1 MTASG
6 SINDIRGGVRKPMK
20 KLTFL
25 SGVAAIA
32 VSITAGSTANAGHGF
47 WGASHGSSG
56 GSSGSFGSSG
66 GASYG
71 SSGGSHGSSGGSYG
85 SSGGSSGG
93 FASSGGSSGHVGPV
107 RRLFQRMHENHA
119 AKVAARRAHGSSGGS
134 YGSSGGS
141 YGSSGGASY
150 GSSGGSYGSS
160 GGASYGSSGGSYGSS
175 GGSYSSSSIHYAPG
189 VDEYD
194 SVPVYGG
201 ESKATD
207 GPSTDVKT
215 AVEGDM
221 GILTVAVPEDAVV
234 TVNGLPT
241 KSAGPIRQFMSNGLE
256 AGYVYKY
263 VVEVSYPGVA
273 ESETRTVRLRAG
285 AAERLVFSRPAGD
298 TVAEAAAEDPE
309 TVVTVRVPADAT
321 VTLAGNETNGSG
333 ETRTFRTRRLAEGES
348 WSDYTIRVTAMVN
361 GSAIS
366 QERSL
371 ELVAGSAHELDFDFD
386 SSDVASR

>member
-1 MTASG
+1 
-6 SINDIRGGVRKPMK
+6 MK

-93 FASSGGSSGHVGPV
+93 FASAGGSSGHVGPV
-107 RRLFQRMHENHA
+107 RRLFQRIHENHA
-119 AKVAARRAHGSSGGS
+119 AKVAARRAH
-134 YGSSGGS
+134 
-141 YGSSGGASY
+141 GSSGGASY

-201 ESKATD
+201 DSKATD
-207 GPSTDVKT
+207 VPSTDVKT

-241 KSAGPIRQFMSNGLE
+241 KSEGPIRQFMSNGLE

-273 ESETRTVRLRAG
+273 EPETRTVRLRAG
-285 AAERLVFSRPAGD
+285 AAERLVFNRPAGD
-298 TVAEAAAEDPE
+298 TVAEAAAEHPE